1 MCNSATFSPTLI
13 IDITIQNIDLNKN
26 ISYYIAIPKIN
37 KEVEIRKSIFF
48 SVHKII
54 SNNNNLKLDNI
65 FIDEI
70 SSESF
75 FNL

>member
-37 KEVEIRKSIFF
+37 KEIEIRKSIFF
-48 SVHKII
+48 YVHKII

>member
-37 KEVEIRKSIFF
+37 KEIEIRKSIFF
-48 SVHKII
+48 YVHKII

-65 FIDEI
+65 VIDEI